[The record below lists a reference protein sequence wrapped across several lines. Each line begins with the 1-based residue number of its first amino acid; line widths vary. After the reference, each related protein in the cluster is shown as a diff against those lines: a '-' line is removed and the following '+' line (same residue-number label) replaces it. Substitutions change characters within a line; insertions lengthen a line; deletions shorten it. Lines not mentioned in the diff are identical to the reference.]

1 MHSESAERRF
11 NPYLGQRSLNAR
23 QITFFASLACLFV
36 FVSVLLLPVFGFC
49 AEDATLPYTANV
61 KNAPM
66 TFERVQRC
74 PIYGAGEI
82 PLDRSQINKC
92 IPVPSELG
100 NGPIILAKGTIALH
114 SSDTLSQIVADWPA
128 GSIVAFQSLGGDLMG
143 GLRLGQ
149 YIRAR
154 SFYTYI
160 PNGVEIKD
168 PSPQALDLTSAFG
181 KELGKCFSAC
191 AYSFLGGVAR
201 RVQDQALYGV
211 HQFRA
216 QESGLDSVQTQKISA
231 ILAKYMDAM
240 NVSRLLLDQA
250 MMTDPGRVSIVNE
263 SLRRS
268 WRVEVA
274 LDYTL
279 QQALPK
285 WRLEITGSGN
295 RLAFSSKKQTNSNAV
310 VTIAIAKL
318 SGQMRLLLIVKPD
331 PSQEISSGWL
341 DNFSSAVSLQIQNGS
356 KLYVLQPISGWGKA
370 GTVNTAATRQI
381 WYSVNDEL
389 LQELKGTREFTIKPL
404 WGEIP
409 KGLDLEILFG
419 TEGLSENLSS
429 L

>member
-1 MHSESAERRF
+1 M
-11 NPYLGQRSLNAR
+11 NALE
-23 QITFFASLACLFV
+23 ITFSAKLVRLFV
-36 FVSVLLLPVFGFC
+36 FVLVLFLPTLGLC
-49 AEDATLPYTANV
+49 AEDATLPYTATAQ
-61 KNAPM
+61 NAPM
-66 TFERVQRC
+66 TFNRIQRC
-74 PIYGAGEI
+74 GDIQ
-82 PLDRSQINKC
+82 LDGSATNKC
-92 IPVPSELG
+92 ITVPLDLG
-100 NGPIILAKGTIALH
+100 NGPIILAQGTIALH
-114 SSDTLSQIVADWPA
+114 SSDALSQIAADWPA

-154 SFYTYI
+154 SFYTYV
-160 PNGVEIKD
+160 PKAVEMKD
-168 PSPQALDLTSAFG
+168 ISPQASDLGKALGNEFG
-181 KELGKCFSAC
+181 KEMGKCFSAC

-231 ILAKYMDAM
+231 VLAKYMDAM

-250 MMTDPGRVSIVNE
+250 MMTDPGRVSVVNE

-268 WRVEVA
+268 WRVEAA

-285 WRLEITGSGN
+285 WRIEVAGSGN
-295 RLAFSSKKQTNSNAV
+295 RLVFSSKKQTNSNAV
-310 VTIAIAKL
+310 LTIALAKL

-331 PSQEISSGWL
+331 PSQENSTTWL
-341 DNFSSAVSLQIQNGS
+341 DYFSGAVSLQVQSGS
-356 KLYVLQPISGWGKA
+356 KVYVLQPTSGWGRA

-381 WYSVNDEL
+381 WYNVNDEL
-389 LQELKGTREFTIKPL
+389 LQELRGIREFTVKVL
-404 WGEIP
+404 WGEVP
-409 KGLDLEILFG
+409 KGLDIENLFG
-419 TEGLSENLSS
+419 TEGLLQNLSS